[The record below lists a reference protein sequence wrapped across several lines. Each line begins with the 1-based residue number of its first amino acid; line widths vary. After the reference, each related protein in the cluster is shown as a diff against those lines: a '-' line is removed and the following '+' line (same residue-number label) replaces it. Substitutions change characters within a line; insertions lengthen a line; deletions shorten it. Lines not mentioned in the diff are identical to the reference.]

1 MNLSYPYATASL
13 WTEEPSINQGQINKQ
28 RRRRWRRWNN
38 KCGLVKGFVGIELGS
53 IQNDLAL
60 AVKMG
65 RVRDLVNNGYCETGV
80 SEGIRGSMRVD
91 ITYRWDRHGGTN
103 KYGHAH
109 ILGLDQNE
117 NYSNAVDIKKVR

>member
-1 MNLSYPYATASL
+1 MRVS
-13 WTEEPSINQGQINKQ
+13 KD
-28 RRRRWRRWNN
+28 
-38 KCGLVKGFVGIELGS
+38 LVGTKLGS
-53 IQNDLAL
+53 FRKNIAFPL
-60 AVKMG
+60 KMG

-117 NYSNAVDIKKVR
+117 NYSNAVDMKRVR